1 LIDGEFA
8 LCGCFLRASG
18 FDFLINV
25 DFVLRFTLARF
36 VMINEL
42 LKCMKFTI
50 FMEIR
55 FYFTFLL
62 VKIWLFYC
70 NKTCIKLSLH
80 VTKFFDASFYRYLNL
95 ANLKS
100 FRKIWLFEI

>member
-25 DFVLRFTLARF
+25 DFVLRFTLTRF

-55 FYFTFLL
+55 FYFAFLL

-80 VTKFFDASFYRYLNL
+80 VTKFLTHRF
-95 ANLKS
+95 
-100 FRKIWLFEI
+100 IGI